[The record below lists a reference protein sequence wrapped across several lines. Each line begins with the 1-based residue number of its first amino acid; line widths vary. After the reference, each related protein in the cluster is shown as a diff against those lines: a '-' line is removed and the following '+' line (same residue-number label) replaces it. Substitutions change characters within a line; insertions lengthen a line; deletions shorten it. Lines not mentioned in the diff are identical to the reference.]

1 MASFSG
7 APASGLHKSQNIAES
22 ILSLLCCALLRVRD
36 RRGSCKSFGCRLLLG
51 TPRCLPV
58 LGYERVRVKIR
69 CAMATPTANAGHRKV
84 LAIPYGAQFFASSS
98 TLRELLLKP
107 LLPLVLAAFSVAL
120 FLRCQ
125 KILSFHLERKA
136 YHSSRFANLLCIA
149 ALYGLVVPW
158 LHPRRYQAVP

>member
-1 MASFSG
+1 MGRGG
-7 APASGLHKSQNIAES
+7 AAWPAFLAHLHLACTWHKSQNIAES

-58 LGYERVRVKIR
+58 LGFERVRVKIR
-69 CAMATPTANAGHRKV
+69 CAMVTPTANAGHRKV

-120 FLRCQ
+120 FLCCQ
-125 KILSFHLERKA
+125 KILSFHLSAR
-136 YHSSRFANLLCIA
+136 HTIPPDSRIYFA
-149 ALYGLVVPW
+149 
-158 LHPRRYQAVP
+158 